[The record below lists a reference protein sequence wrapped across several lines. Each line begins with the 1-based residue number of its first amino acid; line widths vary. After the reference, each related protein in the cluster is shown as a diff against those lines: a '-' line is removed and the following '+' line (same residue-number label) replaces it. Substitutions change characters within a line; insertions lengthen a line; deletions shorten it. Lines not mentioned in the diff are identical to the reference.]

1 MRLSLKPEDVQRLK
15 TALIGLILV
24 CLSIAG
30 SVAVDFVS
38 GIGEQGISPLPTP
51 EFNAE
56 ALSRKDAKEEVT
68 SGMIERVEIEAIC
81 TGADGSAGAT
91 AFSAPVAGE
100 VLAVN
105 VSYVGDDP
113 ATTDVTLA
121 DESDPAGELIVN
133 RASVAA
139 DVKLYPRRALNDN
152 VGGALTVYGEYVVH
166 GRLKL
171 VAAQANA
178 GDKIKAVVW
187 LRR

>member
-1 MRLSLKPEDVQRLK
+1 MRLSLKPEDVVRLK

-38 GIGEQGISPLPTP
+38 GIGEPDISPLPTP

-56 ALSRKDAKEEVT
+56 ALSRKGAEAEV
-68 SGMIERVEIEAIC
+68 GMIERVEIEAVC

-100 VLAVN
+100 VLAVM
-105 VSYVGDDP
+105 VTYAGDDP
-113 ATTDVTLA
+113 VTTDVSLA
-121 DESDPAGELIVN
+121 DENDPAGELIVN
-133 RASVAA
+133 RANVAA
-139 DVKLYPRRALNDN
+139 DAKLYPRRALNDN

-171 VAAQANA
+171 TAAQANA
-178 GDKIKAVVW
+178 GDVIKAVVW

>member
-1 MRLSLKPEDVQRLK
+1 MRLSLKPEDIARLK

-30 SVAVDFVS
+30 SVAMDFVS

-51 EFNAE
+51 ELFNAE
-56 ALSRKDAKEEVT
+56 ALRRGDAEGEP
-68 SGMIERVEIEAIC
+68 GMIERVEIEAIC

-113 ATTDVTLA
+113 ATTDVTLM
-121 DESDPAGELIVN
+121 DESDPAGEAIVN
-133 RASVAA
+133 RANVAA
-139 DVKLYPRRALNDN
+139 DAKLYPRRALNDN

>member
-1 MRLSLKPEDVQRLK
+1 MHLSLKPEDVVRLK

-24 CLSIAG
+24 CLCIAG
-30 SVAVDFVS
+30 SVVVDFVS
-38 GIGEQGISPLPTP
+38 GIGEHGISPLPTP
-51 EFNAE
+51 ELFNAE
-56 ALSRKDAKEEVT
+56 TLRRGDAEGEA
-68 SGMIERVEIEAIC
+68 GMIERVEIEASC
-81 TGADGSAGAT
+81 TGADGSAGAV

-113 ATTDVTLA
+113 ATTDVSLT
-121 DESDPAGELIVN
+121 DENDPAGELIVN
-133 RASVAA
+133 RANVAA

-171 VAAQANA
+171 VAAQANN